1 MSMVMHA
8 PSFIRLFFG
17 QNSSLVVITAVLRCV
32 IVRDSAVVIMRMF
45 VFVHMPT
52 VNMSMTVT
60 MTMTVTVSM
69 AVRVTIPMSMCV
81 PMTVTVTMIVLMTI
95 SVSMT
100 MSMSISVYMTIFVSV
115 DIRIIVNMSW
125 WIRMIVTIVRSR
137 SKIKM
142 FNVTFFIVNGWVLRL
157 FANSIVFRIMTMW
170 KVAVFSWISQ
180 PVSVFTVEEPRFVVP
195 FIAVLSI
202 CL

>member
-1 MSMVMHA
+1 MGIDL
-8 PSFIRLFFG
+8 P
-17 QNSSLVVITAVLRCV
+17 
-32 IVRDSAVVIMRMF
+32 
-45 VFVHMPT
+45 
-52 VNMSMTVT
+52 
-60 MTMTVTVSM
+60 VSM
-69 AVRVTIPMSMCV
+69 AVRVTISMSMCV
-81 PMTVTVTMIVLMTI
+81 PMT
-95 SVSMT
+95 VSMT
-100 MSMSISVYMTIFVSV
+100 MSMSISVYMTIFVAV

-180 PVSVFTVEEPRFVVP
+180 P
-195 FIAVLSI
+195 
-202 CL
+202 